1 MDWLTKMEQRW
12 GRKAP
17 RNLMLVIA
25 GGQIAVWL
33 VVMLAYQNLY
43 SLIQLTRSGLAA
55 GQVWRLVSV
64 VFSPVSMT
72 VNPLLFAL
80 ALYLIYM
87 IGTSLERAWGSF
99 KFDMYLVL
107 GMAGAW
113 VACLITGYSDAM
125 ALYYSLFLAF
135 AYLFPE
141 VQLLLFFFI
150 PVKVKW
156 LGWIAAAMCLLNIV
170 APLFY
175 GDWRSSVAL
184 LVGLANFLLFFGK
197 GTVQALRAEAN
208 NRRRRREWQNQWRD
222 R

>member
-55 GQVWRLVSV
+55 GQVWRLVSF

-135 AYLFPE
+135 AYLFPD
-141 VQLLLFFFI
+141 
-150 PVKVKW
+150 
-156 LGWIAAAMCLLNIV
+156 CLLYTS
-170 APLFY
+170 P
-175 GDWRSSVAL
+175 SP
-184 LVGLANFLLFFGK
+184 
-197 GTVQALRAEAN
+197 
-208 NRRRRREWQNQWRD
+208 RD
-222 R
+222 